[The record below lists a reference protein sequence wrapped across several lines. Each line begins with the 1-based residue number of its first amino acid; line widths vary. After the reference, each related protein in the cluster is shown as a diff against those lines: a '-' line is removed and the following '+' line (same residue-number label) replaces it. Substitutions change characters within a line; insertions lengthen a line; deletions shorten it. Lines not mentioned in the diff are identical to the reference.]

1 MQTPPR
7 SADRLRDGI
16 DHGAGGDKVSFPD
29 PAAAPLGTDDEA
41 AGHPP
46 TPEQLRQAHTQE
58 LTTRPEDESTG
69 RARRS
74 IGGLQGGLGGLR
86 ASGRA
91 LGILVVILV
100 VLSIL
105 ALL

>member
-7 SADRLRDGI
+7 TADRLRDGI

-46 TPEQLRQAHTQE
+46 TAEQLRQAGAHE
-58 LTTRPEDESTG
+58 LTARPEDESTG

-74 IGGLQGGLGGLR
+74 IGGLQGGIGGLR

-91 LGILVVILV
+91 LGILVAILI